1 MGDVDLPGHLA
12 FGRDIWETGRLVR
25 QDPYSYLTRGTPWID
40 HEWLSEAVFFATY
53 SLLGAWGLSLLKVSL
68 YLLLAGL
75 LYRHLRERDIPP
87 IRAALLTLFPF
98 LPLLH
103 PRYVALR
110 PDAFTSLFFTALLIR
125 LEGGERSGGPAPA
138 WTLGLFA
145 LWANLHG
152 GFLAGLG
159 ALAVWTLV
167 RRRGAAALA
176 AAAGGTLLNP
186 YGARLWGFLA
196 RTALGPRPEITEWR
210 PLELWSPSGAHFLG
224 LLLVCGLGWAFT
236 RRERGRAQFVLL
248 LCLSALPFIAL
259 RHTLLSALGLLILSG
274 EHVGDAWRRL
284 VPEKPEPRSGAAG
297 SSFGSAVDAL
307 ACAAF
312 LFFGWRNLGC
322 IGTQRLRWPREA
334 MALLKESGISGNMA
348 VDFAWGEYAIW
359 HLGPRIKVSIDG
371 RRETAYSPEVQGE
384 NLRFLRGTDGWSDLI
399 DRPETDLVLVRRGA
413 AAFERMEG
421 RPEWAL
427 VDGSPAGGL
436 FARKGSPL
444 HGVLLKARSSM
455 SPALPPACFPD

>member
-1 MGDVDLPGHLA
+1 
-12 FGRDIWETGRLVR
+12 
-25 QDPYSYLTRGTPWID
+25 
-40 HEWLSEAVFFATY
+40 
-53 SLLGAWGLSLLKVSL
+53 
-68 YLLLAGL
+68 
-75 LYRHLRERDIPP
+75 RDIPP

-421 RPEWAL
+421 RPEWVL
-427 VDGSPAGGL
+427 VDGS
-436 FARKGSPL
+436 
-444 HGVLLKARSSM
+444 
-455 SPALPPACFPD
+455 